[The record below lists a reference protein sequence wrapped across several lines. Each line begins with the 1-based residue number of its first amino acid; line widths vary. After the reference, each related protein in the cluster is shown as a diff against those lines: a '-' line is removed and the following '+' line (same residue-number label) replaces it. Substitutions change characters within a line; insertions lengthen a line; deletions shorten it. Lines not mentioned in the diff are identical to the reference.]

1 MSMMKHKFQWV
12 QKAGTV
18 SAALLCV
25 ALLGGC
31 SNGKPPAQ
39 KAPPEVMTISVEK
52 ESVLLTSDFP
62 GRTSAYRVAE
72 IRPQVNGVILKRLFE
87 EGSDVQAGQSLY
99 QIDPAPFE
107 AAVNSARAAL
117 ERAQANLPAVQLRQ
131 ERYKLALENKAVSQ
145 QDYDDASAA
154 LKQAQADI
162 LYYQAMLDNAQ
173 INLNYS
179 KVISPL
185 TGRIGTSSVTDG
197 ATVTAYQPVP
207 LATVQQLDP
216 IYVDVP
222 QSTSDMLRLRKRFQE
237 GLLTREKEVI
247 SQVELILDDGSI
259 YKHKGELQFRDISV
273 DPTTSTTILRIIFP
287 NPEGDLLP
295 GMFVRAIVREGEDR
309 QALMVPQETVSR
321 DRKGDAYV
329 MIVENGVALQQIIQ
343 LDRAIGNKWLIASGL
358 TEEEHIVLEGLQ
370 NINHQTPVNEV
381 YSGIWGKEAK
391 EPQAQAQ
398 PAQAQPAQ
406 AEGAGAQPA
415 APQE

>member
-99 QIDPAPFE
+99 QIDPAAVE

-207 LATVQQLDP
+207 LATVQQLTR
-216 IYVDVP
+216 
-222 QSTSDMLRLRKRFQE
+222 SMWTSRNRPV
-237 GLLTREKEVI
+237 TCCVC
-247 SQVELILDDGSI
+247 
-259 YKHKGELQFRDISV
+259 
-273 DPTTSTTILRIIFP
+273 
-287 NPEGDLLP
+287 
-295 GMFVRAIVREGEDR
+295 
-309 QALMVPQETVSR
+309 
-321 DRKGDAYV
+321 
-329 MIVENGVALQQIIQ
+329 
-343 LDRAIGNKWLIASGL
+343 AS
-358 TEEEHIVLEGLQ
+358 
-370 NINHQTPVNEV
+370 
-381 YSGIWGKEAK
+381 A
-391 EPQAQAQ
+391 
-398 PAQAQPAQ
+398 
-406 AEGAGAQPA
+406 
-415 APQE
+415 